1 MRMGASIVVK
11 QLQRF
16 SRFLALVI
24 PLSMVPA
31 PAVAGSITGQV
42 SKLVARASDGLQLVE
57 IAGTATGQP
66 ACARYSY
73 FLIRDE
79 KSDTGKTHYAMLMS
93 AFLSGT
99 KVTIQGSGSCVRWGD
114 GEDIEAVQ
122 FSR

>member
-1 MRMGASIVVK
+1 MRMGASIVMRK
-11 QLQRF
+11 FLRF
-16 SRFLALVI
+16 SRFSALFI
-24 PLSMVPA
+24 PLLLVPT

-57 IAGTATGQP
+57 IAGTATEKP

-93 AFLSGT
+93 AFLSGS
-99 KVTIQGSGSCVRWGD
+99 KVTIQGSGSCIRWGD

>member
-1 MRMGASIVVK
+1 MK
-11 QLQRF
+11 QLQMF
-16 SRFLALVI
+16 SRFLAFSI
-24 PLSMVPA
+24 PLNMAPT
-31 PAVAGSITGQV
+31 PAVAGSTTGQV
-42 SKLVARASDGLQLVE
+42 SRLVTRASDGLQLVE

-93 AFLSGT
+93 AFLSAT
-99 KVTIQGSGSCVRWGD
+99 KVTIQGSGTCVRWGD